1 MMKRNLL
8 TLFIL
13 FCLLVTWGCAV
24 LVVGAG
30 AGAGVYTYVNG
41 ELKRTYQ
48 APFDSTNQACL
59 STLENLKISITEQTS
74 DEVKV
79 TIRAKRTDGTAV
91 TVKTVMIA
99 PGITE
104 VSVRSGIIG
113 MWDKKGSE
121 LIHASIAQR
130 LQG

>member
-1 MMKRNLL
+1 MNMMKRNLL

-13 FCLLVTWGCAV
+13 FCFLITSGCAV

-30 AGAGVYTYVNG
+30 AGAGVYTYVSG
-41 ELKRTYQ
+41 QLKRTYQ
-48 APFDSTNQACL
+48 APFDRTNHACFT
-59 STLENLKISITEQTS
+59 TLENLKISITEKS
-74 DEVKV
+74 SNEVKA
-79 TIRAKRTDGTAV
+79 TIRAKRTDGTPV

-130 LQG
+130 L